1 MDFLSTNFDSKS
13 GLVSSIINLITS
25 SKFRRQDSSL
35 IFFSG
40 ALNSSS
46 PVWLFLSWCQQHYSS
61 AWRTPFGTSAVMAI
75 LWNCLRNLS
84 HYMLRAEQGRRWRQ
98 TLKIWVIQIDL
109 GTRRQLK
116 LKNTRKNI
124 SRLLWNI
131 ISVSFRVDCFYLQS
145 THLTT
150 SFNTARSSETKVTS
164 SWLQKLTA
172 KIRRRQW
179 MWWGRNLLSPWI
191 QPWPWVILL
200 WRLELEWNFEVI

>member
-1 MDFLSTNFDSKS
+1 MLFLKTYFESNDS
-13 GLVSSIINLITS
+13 GLSSTINPVTEFG
-25 SKFRRQDSSL
+25 KQGSSL

-40 ALNSSS
+40 VLNSSS
-46 PVWLFLSWCQQHYSS
+46 PVWLFLLWCQQHYSS

-98 TLKIWVIQIDL
+98 TLKIWAVQIDL
-109 GTRRQLK
+109 GTRRQLN
-116 LKNTRKNI
+116 LKNTRKNF

-131 ISVSFRVDCFYLQS
+131 ISVSFWVDCFYLQS

-179 MWWGRNLLSPWI
+179 VWWGRNFVVTVNSTVTVSDPSMTTWT
-191 QPWPWVILL
+191 WM
-200 WRLELEWNFEVI
+200 NFEVV

>member
-1 MDFLSTNFDSKS
+1 MDFLSTNFDS
-13 GLVSSIINLITS
+13 GLVSSIINSITS
-25 SKFRRQDSSL
+25 FKFRRQKSSL
-35 IFFSG
+35 IIFSG

-46 PVWLFLSWCQQHYSS
+46 PVWLFLSWCQQHYSY
-61 AWRTPFGTSAVMAI
+61 AWRTAFGTSAVMAI

-98 TLKIWVIQIDL
+98 TLKIWAVI
-109 GTRRQLK
+109 GTRR

-150 SFNTARSSETKVTS
+150 SFNTARSSETKVT
-164 SWLQKLTA
+164 WLQKLTA

-179 MWWGRNLLSPWI
+179 VWWGRNFAVTVNSTVTVSDPSMTTWT
-191 QPWPWVILL
+191 WM
-200 WRLELEWNFEVI
+200 NFEVV